1 MHSVMNTSSRNY
13 QIREIFCSIRRA
25 RVSRTSNVRNRSY
38 NKRQSISL
46 WNKKDSYIN
55 LKILCLSQ
63 ILKYYK
69 NFHFQPATIVEK
81 ISLIFRKAIE
91 VQKYNSKWRMSR
103 KRWDNINIK
112 VSATN
117 RPEIRLFQTFKMSSF
132 IHNNKTKGLNMK
144 DLSWKKR
151 VKYKTLDFLVG
162 ILAIQQL
169 ISCLTAS

>member
-1 MHSVMNTSSRNY
+1 
-13 QIREIFCSIRRA
+13 
-25 RVSRTSNVRNRSY
+25 
-38 NKRQSISL
+38 
-46 WNKKDSYIN
+46 
-55 LKILCLSQ
+55 
-63 ILKYYK
+63 
-69 NFHFQPATIVEK
+69 
-81 ISLIFRKAIE
+81 
-91 VQKYNSKWRMSR
+91 MSR